1 MKRRTRP
8 PLVLLV
14 LTPLLE
20 LCPPACLSRPQTA
33 IRACAIGANVLP
45 GRLATSH
52 FTPSTTLAE
61 HNFLFATPK
70 LFKSGHP
77 ERTWHLTVRTW
88 RPTAGLITAGEL
100 VDTFQNN
107 FAETAQR
114 MPGFIMYFGCC
125 IEELEEE
132 SAFFV
137 NIFETEVRSG
147 TVWALRSPT
156 TVPTRPSKLTTQH
169 GEITHD

>member
-1 MKRRTRP
+1 MIIDP
-8 PLVLLV
+8 
-14 LTPLLE
+14 E
-20 LCPPACLSRPQTA
+20 QQFTA

-45 GRLATSH
+45 GRLATFH

-88 RPTAGLITAGEL
+88 RPTAGLITAGEV

-137 NIFETEVRSG
+137 NIFETEEDANNINVQAYQFAQSEASG
-147 TVWALRSPT
+147 NLAEKATLVDKATYPT
-156 TVPTRPSKLTTQH
+156 TALPSLF
-169 GEITHD
+169 